1 MNLAETVLRKHQ
13 DAVFRIALQDVKSEG
28 INTYSFG
35 GLDYLSDKFATV
47 LSGSGI
53 SQSDVVAVILPQSA
67 AFAVAH
73 LAVLKI
79 GAIVLPISVAAEQSM
94 VETFLNETA
103 AKCLVI
109 DQSIQPKF
117 FNLNRDLLP
126 IETIFVAHDLVS
138 KNDFGKGFRS
148 FWYEVNFADSD
159 YTIVETDALLPAY
172 IFFEGKADDNNLLN
186 TFSHDEIIKTF
197 QDLPLSNVTQEQR
210 VFWTTSEWASP
221 KIIFE
226 MLFKSWFQ
234 GDAIASY
241 LSELRNEKDAAE
253 FFNVMKYIKFNLD
266 ANHDS

>member
-1 MNLAETVLRKHQ
+1 MNLAETILRKHQ

-53 SQSDVVAVILPQSA
+53 SQNDVVAVMLPQSA

-73 LAVLKI
+73 LAILKI
-79 GAIVLPISVAAEQSM
+79 GAIVLPINFVAEQSV
-94 VETFLNETA
+94 VETFLKETA

-109 DQSIQPKF
+109 DQTIQPRF
-117 FNLNRDLLP
+117 ISLNRDLLP
-126 IETIFVAHDLVS
+126 IEAIFVAHDLVS
-138 KNDFGKGFRS
+138 KNDFGEGFRS

-159 YTIVETDALLPAY
+159 YKIVATEVPLPAY
-172 IFFEGKADDNNLLN
+172 IFFEGKADENIVVH
-186 TFSHDEIIKTF
+186 TFTHNEIIQTF
-197 QDLPLSNVTQEQR
+197 KDFPLPNLTQEQR
-210 VFWTTSEWASP
+210 VFWTTYDWASLQV
-221 KIIFE
+221 IFE

-234 GDAIASY
+234 GDAVASY
-241 LSELRNEKDAAE
+241 LSELRKEKDAAE
-253 FFNVMKYIKFNLD
+253 FFYLMKYIKFNLD